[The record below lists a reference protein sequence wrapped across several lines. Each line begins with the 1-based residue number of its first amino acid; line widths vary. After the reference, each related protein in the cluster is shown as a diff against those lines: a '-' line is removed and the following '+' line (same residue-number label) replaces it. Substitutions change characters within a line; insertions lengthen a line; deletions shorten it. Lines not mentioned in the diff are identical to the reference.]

1 MAVCLLVWWNCII
14 ASSCCTIIEMC
25 LCWPGV
31 AGGGI
36 ERKRERERSSSTLG
50 PEQPHCYATQR
61 AVKFSW
67 RSPGRGRVLQK
78 RETQMKCHFSVQRQ
92 QQRQSKI
99 YRRRQAD
106 KQTERERKRERERV
120 AARSF
125 SGCVFCCC
133 FCLLNMKHLI
143 GKLQQIACNII
154 ERATER
160 IVESGGDCV
169 RPVAHRQLAACG
181 RHTLATN

>member
-1 MAVCLLVWWNCII
+1 MSVLTGSGRRGNR
-14 ASSCCTIIEMC
+14 E
-25 LCWPGV
+25 
-31 AGGGI
+31 
-36 ERKRERERSSSTLG
+36 KERERAE
-50 PEQPHCYATQR
+50 EQHSRAGATALLRHAASRKIQL
-61 AVKFSW
+61 ALA
-67 RSPGRGRVLQK
+67 GRGRVLQK
-78 RETQMKCHFSVQRQ
+78 RGTQMKCHFSVQRQ

-106 KQTERERKRERERV
+106 KQTERDGKREREEEREMHSV
-120 AARSF
+120 EKRTLC
-125 SGCVFCCC
+125 GCVFCCC

-160 IVESGGDCV
+160 IVQSGERRGESGARRLCV